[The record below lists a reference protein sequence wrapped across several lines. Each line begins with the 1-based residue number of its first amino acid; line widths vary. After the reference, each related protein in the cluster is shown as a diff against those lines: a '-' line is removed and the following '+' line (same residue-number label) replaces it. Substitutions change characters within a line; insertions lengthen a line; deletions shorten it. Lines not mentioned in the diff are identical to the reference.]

1 MVVRELCLNYFN
13 LRNVYFSDLYEGN
26 FTFAI
31 LKVVLII
38 SILFIFSELK
48 LICKCTNLTANSIVT
63 NFNFWNKNVFTLWFV
78 VVVVVVVY
86 SHCFP
91 YTVSFFKSV
100 ATVFLSQNLL

>member
-26 FTFAI
+26 FAFAI

-48 LICKCTNLTANSIVT
+48 LICKCRNVTANSIVT
-63 NFNFWNKNVFTLWFV
+63 NFNFWNKNVFPLWFV
-78 VVVVVVVY
+78 VVVVVC

-91 YTVSFFKSV
+91 YTVNFFKSV